1 MNRGN
6 MDDTINIYYA
16 ANRKFEGHLLND
28 LLFLKPENLLK
39 SLQKNIKKESKNEK
53 GLQYLLCPAF
63 TDKAKN
69 TFVFK
74 FPLSCS
80 YEYKNE
86 NVLNV
91 TSDIYLDAV
100 IDRPQCINDGPI
112 ISLALGNIF
121 FAEESVN
128 ASFTSPYFSKSKY
141 TQYGSIMPG
150 NFDIG
155 QWFRPFIAEFQMW
168 SPEGDFRLEE
178 NEPLY
183 YVEFNT
189 NKKINFIQFEMSELL
204 YQYSG
209 SMVVSTGLF
218 GKRQSLSTRYNRFK
232 NANMREKILKEIKN
246 NIL

>member
-1 MNRGN
+1 MS
-6 MDDTINIYYA
+6 DTINIYYA

-39 SLQKNIKKESKNEK
+39 SLQKNINKENKKEE

-80 YEYKNE
+80 YEYKKDKS
-86 NVLNV
+86 LSV

-100 IDRPQCINDGPI
+100 IDRAQCITDGPI
-112 ISLALGNIF
+112 ISFALGNIF
-121 FAEESVN
+121 FAEESVK
-128 ASFTSPYFSKSKY
+128 AYFTSPYFSKSKH
-141 TQYGSIMPG
+141 TKYGSIMPG

-155 QWFRPFIAEFQMW
+155 EWFRPFIAEFQMW
-168 SPEGDFRLEE
+168 SPEGEFHFEE

-183 YVEFNT
+183 YVEFAT
-189 NKKINFIQFEMSELL
+189 NKKINFIQFEMTDLL
-204 YQYSG
+204 HEYS
-209 SMVVSTGLF
+209 SSLVASTGLF
-218 GKRQSLSTRYNRFK
+218 GKRQSLVSRYNRFK